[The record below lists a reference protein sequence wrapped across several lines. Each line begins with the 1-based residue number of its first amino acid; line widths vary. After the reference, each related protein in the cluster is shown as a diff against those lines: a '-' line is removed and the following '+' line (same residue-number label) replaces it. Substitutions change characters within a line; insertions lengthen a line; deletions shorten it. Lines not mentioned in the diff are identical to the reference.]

1 VPADVL
7 AEDRRSFP
15 RPAQNDRRTNATV
28 IYEELFRSIARMEL
42 RPGDPLQ
49 EKTLSE
55 RFGVSRTP
63 IREALL
69 HLAQT
74 GLVDLF
80 PQVGTF
86 VARIPI
92 AAIREAIVV
101 RRTLEEMVVA
111 HVAQIADQ
119 KDVAE
124 LDVILAQQRLSVAR
138 EDIAAFHEA
147 DEAFHEALTKSAGF
161 TTLWL
166 MIRQMKVHLDR
177 VRVLALP
184 VEGRMDQT
192 LMEHQR
198 IRDAI
203 ARNDVESAKEALH
216 VHLGVIAPYIEE
228 LSTRYPNYFIPSN
241 ARLPD

>member
-1 VPADVL
+1 MAADVFD
-7 AEDRRSFP
+7 EN
-15 RPAQNDRRTNATV
+15 RPPLGRGQTDRRTNATV
-28 IYEELFRSIARMEL
+28 IYEKLFRSIAQMEL

-69 HLAQT
+69 HLGQN
-74 GLVDLF
+74 GLIDLR

-86 VARIPI
+86 VARIPV

-101 RRTLEEMVVA
+101 RRTLEEMAVA

-119 KDVAE
+119 RDVAA

-138 EDIAAFHEA
+138 EDIVGFHEA

-161 TTLWL
+161 TTLWQ
-166 MIRQMKVHLDR
+166 MIRQMKVQLDR

-192 LMEHQR
+192 LTEHQR

-203 ARNDVESAKEALH
+203 ARNDVGSAKAALH
-216 VHLGVIAPYIEE
+216 EHLGVIAPYIDE
-228 LSTRYPNYFIPSN
+228 LSARYPDYFIPST